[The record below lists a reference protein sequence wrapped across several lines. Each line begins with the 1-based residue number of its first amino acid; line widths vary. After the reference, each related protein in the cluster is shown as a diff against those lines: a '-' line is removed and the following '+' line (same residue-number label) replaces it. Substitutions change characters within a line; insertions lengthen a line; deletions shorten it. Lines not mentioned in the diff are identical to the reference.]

1 MKVRPEFFAWTPERQ
16 ERYGVSMTKEDE
28 AAFDH
33 ALLAELFGR
42 RYITRTD
49 AVEAA
54 RDLTTEEQHVWNET
68 LLPLHG
74 IGEDCFYLHEWL
86 GEGVTILD
94 FPTLR
99 DYDEADHRAQEQ
111 ARQRENP
118 AHVPA
123 PYRGAL
129 YLRWARLFI
138 DGKFTYA
145 TLSMAAGYLY
155 TELDSVAHDL
165 IEQRIPHCYVPGKDH
180 GKPERDGW
188 RWDMRIDAHGQEDIL
203 DDLQLSVAAYTT
215 KRHDALR
222 TQFDA
227 ANACAVYT
235 LSHPQPPEE
244 HAHFLFTDKSALAS
258 IRLRSF
264 VRDCR
269 ALERPLSDLIVVLES
284 ERAALSA
291 FIDSEHVRLLRDYDP
306 QVVRP
311 RDRRKVI
318 IMSGAFGGTLH

>member
-1 MKVRPEFFAWTPERQ
+1 
-16 ERYGVSMTKEDE
+16 
-28 AAFDH
+28 
-33 ALLAELFGR
+33 
-42 RYITRTD
+42 
-49 AVEAA
+49 
-54 RDLTTEEQHVWNET
+54 
-68 LLPLHG
+68 
-74 IGEDCFYLHEWL
+74 
-86 GEGVTILD
+86 
-94 FPTLR
+94 
-99 DYDEADHRAQEQ
+99 
-111 ARQRENP
+111 
-118 AHVPA
+118 
-123 PYRGAL
+123 
-129 YLRWARLFI
+129 
-138 DGKFTYA
+138 
-145 TLSMAAGYLY
+145 MAAGYLY

-306 QVVRP
+306 QVARP
-311 RDRRKVI
+311 RERRKVI